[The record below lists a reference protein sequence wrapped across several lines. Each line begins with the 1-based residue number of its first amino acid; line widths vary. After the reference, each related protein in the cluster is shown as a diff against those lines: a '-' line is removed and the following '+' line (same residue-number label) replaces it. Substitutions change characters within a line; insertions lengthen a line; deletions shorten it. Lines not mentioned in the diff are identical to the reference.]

1 MNVKKITATALL
13 LAVALT
19 IFVAEAQ
26 LPPPVPL
33 PGVKLGLANVVTLA
47 ALSLLGRRE
56 ALATLLGRIILG
68 SIFAGQAVSF
78 IYSLCGGLLC
88 YIVMAALVGPLG
100 ERLWVV
106 SVFGAV
112 THNLGQI
119 AAAAALAHSAAVIA
133 YLPVLVMSGVLT
145 GAFTGLCAQIIVKR
159 LKRRKEQ

>member
-1 MNVKKITATALL
+1 MSVKKITATAML
-13 LAVALT
+13 LAAALT

-26 LPPPVPL
+26 LPPPVPI

-56 ALATLLGRIILG
+56 AFAVLLGRIALG

-88 YIVMAALVGPLG
+88 YIVMAVLIGPLG

-112 THNLGQI
+112 AHNVGQI
-119 AAAAALAHSAAVIA
+119 AAAAALAHSAAAWA
-133 YLPVLVMSGVLT
+133 YLPVLIISGVIT
-145 GAFTGLCAQIIVKR
+145 GAFTGLCAQLIAKR
-159 LKRRKEQ
+159 LKRRKTE